1 MQIVG
6 EHGRSGHWRYPADA
20 LLPRPPLF
28 CAPAELLKV
37 SVGLPAGFLRFVS
50 VGKKKKTKNQ
60 QTCSTPGQG
69 ISSSSYWEENEMIG
83 NPKR

>member
-50 VGKKKKTKNQ
+50 VGKKKKNKKPTNLFYARARHLKFELL
-60 QTCSTPGQG
+60 GG
-69 ISSSSYWEENEMIG
+69 
-83 NPKR
+83 K

>member
-50 VGKKKKTKNQ
+50 VGKKKQKTNK
-60 QTCSTPGQG
+60 PVLRQG
-69 ISSSSYWEENEMIG
+69 KASQVRVTGRKM
-83 NPKR
+83 R

>member
-50 VGKKKKTKNQ
+50 VGKKKNKKPTNLFYARARHLKFELL
-60 QTCSTPGQG
+60 GG
-69 ISSSSYWEENEMIG
+69 
-83 NPKR
+83 K